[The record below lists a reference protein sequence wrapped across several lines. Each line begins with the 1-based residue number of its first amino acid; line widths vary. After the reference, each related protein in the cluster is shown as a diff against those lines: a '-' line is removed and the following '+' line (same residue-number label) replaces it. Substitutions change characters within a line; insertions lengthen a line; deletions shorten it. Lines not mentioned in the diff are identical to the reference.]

1 MTEIPNKCEAKS
13 KLLTISPASTSKG
26 GSNRW
31 GSGAKE
37 APCVNWKK
45 KIKVKVIGQIS
56 INKKI
61 GGINIIFSW
70 PGALFEKKE
79 IIFGSSSYFHWWEN
93 LFCQEL

>member
-1 MTEIPNKCEAKS
+1 MSVPLEHWVFSEECIINHNYLHNKALTEIPNKCEAKS

-45 KIKVKVIGQIS
+45 KNQGKSHRSDFYQ
-56 INKKI
+56 
-61 GGINIIFSW
+61 
-70 PGALFEKKE
+70 
-79 IIFGSSSYFHWWEN
+79 
-93 LFCQEL
+93 